1 MWTKIVWYHGIMVSS
16 PSLVWSVCYCR
27 PMVTLYWQGYKNKS
41 SFRSF
46 TISFCTLMIHD
57 FQIFPFSGKQLQNP
71 KMFLSLSF
79 DLVNVESPSGYHY
92 WPDRIV
98 DKSLQLDWNNYC
110 FSILQWTSPVQARNK
125 GNGHLSKQQVVFV
138 TVFEPPWYGRLFS
151 LLT

>member
-1 MWTKIVWYHGIMVSS
+1 MVSWYLHLHWYEVF
-16 PSLVWSVCYCR
+16 PTAGPWWHYIDKVIKINHRLGHLTSVFAHW
-27 PMVTLYWQGYKNKS
+27 LN
-41 SFRSF
+41 
-46 TISFCTLMIHD
+46 MIHD
-57 FQIFPFSGKQLQNP
+57 FQIFPFLGKQLQNP
-71 KMFLSLSF
+71 KMFFSISF
-79 DLVNVESPSGYHY
+79 DLVNVEAPSGYHY

-138 TVFEPPWYGRLFS
+138 TVFEPPQYGRLFS